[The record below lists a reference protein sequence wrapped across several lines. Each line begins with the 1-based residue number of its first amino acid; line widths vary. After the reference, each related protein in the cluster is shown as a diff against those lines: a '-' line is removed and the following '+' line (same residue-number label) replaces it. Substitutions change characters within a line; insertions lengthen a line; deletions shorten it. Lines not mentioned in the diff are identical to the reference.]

1 MEAKASFRVSDVML
15 TPTADLMPRTLLY
28 RTSGHVCSDLE
39 TAFLLSVCL
48 SIYEE
53 GIIADIF

>member
-39 TAFLLSVCL
+39 TAFLVSVCL
-48 SIYEE
+48 SVHI
-53 GIIADIF
+53 